1 MKNTLS
7 WNITS
12 EQRNQKILLVDDSA
26 DSLRLLQVTLKL
38 KGYNVII
45 ANSGAEALLKI
56 AESPPDLVL
65 LDVVMPDMDG
75 YEVTRQIK
83 HNSNLPFIP
92 ILLVTGSEK
101 SSVVKGLDAGAD
113 EFICKPV
120 DKKELLARV
129 RALLRLKHSMDEQ
142 LFLSQRREDFVTRLT
157 HDLRT
162 PLIAADQFLKL
173 LQRGVFGNTLSAMRE
188 SLEQMAQSNQTLL
201 SMVDTLLEVY
211 QYEAGGKTL
220 DFFVVDLWELCQQV
234 VQELMPLADVKH
246 LTLKAVLTKGTEAS
260 LVRVR
265 GDRLELRRLLT
276 NLVGNAIR
284 FSDAGSVEVRLNSTV
299 QGVTIEVEDTGIG
312 MNPEEQLLLFDRFRQ
327 GKHQRR
333 GNGLGL
339 YLSRQI
345 VEAHQGNI
353 SVSSTVGKGSIFTVY
368 LPIRIQESGVR
379 IQNKFCTSG
388 DSAA

>member
-12 EQRNQKILLVDDSA
+12 EERNQRILLVDDSA

-45 ANSGAEALLKI
+45 ADNGAEALVKI

-113 EFICKPV
+113 EFIRKPV

-142 LFLSQRREDFVTRLT
+142 LFLIQRREDFVTRLT

-260 LVRVR
+260 LVRVK
-265 GDRLELRRLLT
+265 GDRLELRRLIT

-312 MNPEEQLLLFDRFRQ
+312 MNPEEQLILFDRFRQ

-368 LPIRIQESGVR
+368 LPVQTAYS
-379 IQNKFCTSG
+379 KML
-388 DSAA
+388 SA

>member
-12 EQRNQKILLVDDSA
+12 EQRNQRILLVDDSA

-45 ANSGAEALLKI
+45 ADSGAEALVKI

-92 ILLVTGSEK
+92 ILLVTGYEK

-113 EFICKPV
+113 EFIRKPV

-142 LFLSQRREDFVTRLT
+142 LFLIQRREDFVTRLT

-234 VQELMPLADVKH
+234 VQELMPLADVKQ
-246 LTLKAVLTKGTEAS
+246 LTLKAVLKKGTEAS
-260 LVRVR
+260 LARVR

-284 FSDAGSVEVRLNSTV
+284 FCDAGSVEVRLNSTV

-368 LPIRIQESGVR
+368 LPVQTAYLEML
-379 IQNKFCTSG
+379 
-388 DSAA
+388 SA

>member
-12 EQRNQKILLVDDSA
+12 EERNQKILVVDDSA

-38 KGYNVII
+38 KGYNAII
-45 ANSGAEALLKI
+45 ANSGAEALVKI

-260 LVRVR
+260 LVRVK

-284 FSDAGSVEVRLNSTV
+284 FSDAGSVEIRLNSTV

-368 LPIRIQESGVR
+368 LPIRIQESEFILNSVR
-379 IQNKFCTSG
+379 VA
-388 DSAA
+388 DSVA

>member
-1 MKNTLS
+1 MNTLS

-12 EQRNQKILLVDDSA
+12 EERNKRILLVDDSA
-26 DSLRLLQVTLKL
+26 DSLRLLQITLKL
-38 KGYNVII
+38 KGYNVTI
-45 ANSGAEALLKI
+45 ADSGAEALVQI

-113 EFICKPV
+113 EFIRKPV

-129 RALLRLKHSMDEQ
+129 RALLRLKHSMDQQ
-142 LFLSQRREDFVTRLT
+142 LFFIQRREDFVTRLT

-234 VQELMPLADVKH
+234 VQELMPLADVKQ

-353 SVSSTVGKGSIFTVY
+353 SVSSTVGKGSIFKVY
-368 LPIRIQESGVR
+368 LPVQTAYS
-379 IQNKFCTSG
+379 KML
-388 DSAA
+388 SA

>member
-1 MKNTLS
+1 MNTLS

-12 EQRNQKILLVDDSA
+12 QQRNQRILLVDDSA

-56 AESPPDLVL
+56 AEYPPDLVL

-113 EFICKPV
+113 EFIRKPI

-284 FSDAGSVEVRLNSTV
+284 FSDAGSVELRLNSTV

-368 LPIRIQESGVR
+368 LPVQTAYSEML
-379 IQNKFCTSG
+379 
-388 DSAA
+388 SA